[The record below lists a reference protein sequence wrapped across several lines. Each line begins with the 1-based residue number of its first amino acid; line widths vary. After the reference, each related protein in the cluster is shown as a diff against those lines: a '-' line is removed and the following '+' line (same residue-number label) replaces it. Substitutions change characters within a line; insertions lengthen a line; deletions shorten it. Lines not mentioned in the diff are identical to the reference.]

1 MKMITLLTL
10 VVFAL
15 GCNWLLHSDTVKPF
29 IPGTY
34 SAAWKTP
41 FSESRDTL
49 LIDPVTENGSEGFLI
64 TRRTQLLF
72 TNAAK
77 KRAPEYSI
85 TKWTGSYNATDKT
98 LLINGNGRILSFDP
112 AGKTM
117 RMGVIIYK
125 KL

>member
-10 VVFAL
+10 VIL
-15 GCNWLLHSDTVKPF
+15 MMGCNGLLHPDTVKPF

-49 LIDPVTENGSEGFLI
+49 LIAAGSENGSEGFLI
-64 TRRTQLLF
+64 TRRTQLTF

-85 TKWTGSYNATDKT
+85 AKWTGTYNTTDKT
-98 LLINGNGRILSFDP
+98 LLINGNGRVLSFDP
-112 AGKTM
+112 TGKTM